1 MELAR
6 FTAITARQ
14 AALHK
19 ASIYPSD
26 HYKAIGKLGGLETIR
41 KYGIEYMR
49 MLAVKGGNAWA
60 DKHYFSDTW
69 TADFYGFKLDSNNGE
84 CSELV

>member
-1 MELAR
+1 MAR

-14 AALHK
+14 AALRK
-19 ASIYPSD
+19 VELYPRE
-26 HYKAIGKLGGLETIR
+26 HYIESGRKGGLETIR

-60 DKHYFSDTW
+60 DKHYFSDSW
-69 TADFYGFKLDSNNGE
+69 TADFYGFKLDSNTGD
-84 CSELV
+84 CKELI